1 MLRWLVG
8 EAVEQLGRH
17 AQSGVP
23 HAARLEDALG
33 LRHQE
38 AGRARVLLVG
48 LALAD
53 SDAKPFGAFLDI
65 GHVKRYQLRP
75 ARGQG
80 KAQE

>member
-48 LALAD
+48 TLCEATKLG
-53 SDAKPFGAFLDI
+53 SPTPLGSNSL
-65 GHVKRYQLRP
+65 V
-75 ARGQG
+75 
-80 KAQE
+80 